1 MWLRVVGDGPDSGRS
16 RVDAELGVRVLEVA
30 THRPTRD
37 PEVLGDL
44 CVGLA
49 LGDEEQDL
57 AFPSRQRRT
66 EPAFVETVTSRASS
80 LVAHREVRPQ
90 DVEQQ
95 AIGRIEVAVSAPRQE
110 EHLRM
115 RERCV
120 EADGDQAL
128 DSEGSKPLGVDP
140 AGTERAHLDEVG
152 EPVCTPVP
160 RGLVVVAD
168 RVVVPSL
175 PVIQVSLSRVRHV
188 WGRRD
193 DEFPLC
199 DPVELAERHGVARYE
214 PLEGGE
220 ERGREGL
227 VAFDRSYLGDE
238 PADALEITGVEALH
252 LVTKDTTNVT
262 WTQPGAVGDRG
273 ATSSQGEIMN
283 RISKRAVI
291 VCAAF
296 ATVLSAPAV
305 ARADVIGEWN
315 AFAQA
320 QTIPIRPTAHG
331 ESRGM
336 AMVEGAVYDAVNA
349 LQPDHRPYLLDL
361 QALHAQPFGSQAAAI
376 ATAAHDVLVTIVPSG
391 QVGAVH
397 AQRDATLAGIADGP
411 SKTEGIRVGAAAA
424 AAMLAFRLNDG
435 YLAAFPFDIGSDPG
449 DWRPVGWP
457 FALPDPRA
465 DPDAW
470 VANEKPFL
478 IESPSQF
485 RSNGPNA
492 LTSRAY
498 EKDFHE
504 VKSLGAID
512 STTRT
517 ADQTAAAVFW
527 QFPPIALWNQL
538 ARDQLSPRFGLDTA
552 DQARLYAIV
561 NLAAADA
568 AISCWNDK
576 YYWSFWRPRA
586 AIREAGTD
594 GNPATVPDPNW
605 ESLFAPATQTTPP
618 LGP

>member
-1 MWLRVVGDGPDSGRS
+1 M
-16 RVDAELGVRVLEVA
+16 
-30 THRPTRD
+30 
-37 PEVLGDL
+37 
-44 CVGLA
+44 
-49 LGDEEQDL
+49 
-57 AFPSRQRRT
+57 
-66 EPAFVETVTSRASS
+66 
-80 LVAHREVRPQ
+80 
-90 DVEQQ
+90 
-95 AIGRIEVAVSAPRQE
+95 I
-110 EHLRM
+110 
-115 RERCV
+115 
-120 EADGDQAL
+120 
-128 DSEGSKPLGVDP
+128 
-140 AGTERAHLDEVG
+140 
-152 EPVCTPVP
+152 
-160 RGLVVVAD
+160 
-168 RVVVPSL
+168 
-175 PVIQVSLSRVRHV
+175 
-188 WGRRD
+188 
-193 DEFPLC
+193 
-199 DPVELAERHGVARYE
+199 
-214 PLEGGE
+214 
-220 ERGREGL
+220 
-227 VAFDRSYLGDE
+227 
-238 PADALEITGVEALH
+238 
-252 LVTKDTTNVT
+252 
-262 WTQPGAVGDRG
+262 
-273 ATSSQGEIMN
+273 
-283 RISKRAVI
+283 RISKRAVA

-296 ATVLSAPAV
+296 VVVLSAPAV

-361 QALHAQPFGSQAAAI
+361 RTLHAQPFGSQAAAI
-376 ATAAHDVLVTIVPSG
+376 ATAAHDVLVTIVQPG
-391 QVGAVH
+391 QVGAVD

-424 AAMLAFRLNDG
+424 AAMIDFRLNDG
-435 YLAAFPFDIGSDPG
+435 YLAAFSFDIGSDPG

-478 IESPSQF
+478 IESPAQF
-485 RSNGPNA
+485 RSKGPNA

-498 EKDFHE
+498 EKDFDE

-517 ADQTAAAVFW
+517 ADQTEAAVFW

-538 ARDQLSPRFGLDTA
+538 ARDQLAPRFGLDTA

-576 YYWSFWRPRA
+576 YYWNFWRPRA

-618 LGP
+618 LGTPPFPDHPSGHSCLSGAVLNALADFFGRDKVEFDIVSGRSLDGVQIPKRHFDRFSDALEEVVGARIWGGIHFRTADEQGAKMGKQIAQWIKTRFFEPAR